1 MPGTYPSKRETDPWF
16 PHLQL
21 GNTFLVKIKKII
33 QRRIRHA
40 QKGVNAVGDVN
51 AVIAANVNEG
61 GSRTHVSSRSRQ
73 RIIQRSG
80 RITYAS
86 EEADEAEPS
95 TPAIDEDVAGSVN
108 AALPDAD
115 DD

>member
-1 MPGTYPSKRETDPWF
+1 
-16 PHLQL
+16 LQA
-21 GNTFLVKIKKII
+21 GNTSFVNIKKVI

-40 QKGVNAVGDVN
+40 GAGVNAVGDVN

-61 GSRTHVSSRSRQ
+61 GSRTHVSSRSHQ
-73 RIIQRSG
+73 RIVQRSG
-80 RITYAS
+80 RTTYAR
-86 EEADEAEPS
+86 EDADEAEPS